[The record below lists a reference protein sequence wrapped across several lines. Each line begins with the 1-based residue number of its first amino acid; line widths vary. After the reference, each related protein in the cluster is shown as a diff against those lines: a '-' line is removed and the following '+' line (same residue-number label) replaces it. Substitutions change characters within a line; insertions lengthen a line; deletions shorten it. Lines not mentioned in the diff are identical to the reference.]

1 MKNAFEN
8 ILDRIKNI
16 HFIGIGGSGM
26 CPIAE
31 ILHQK
36 GYKITG
42 SDNYVSDTLQ
52 RLIAQ
57 GLKVYTEHNAKNIEN
72 AELVVYSAAI
82 KEDNEERLA
91 ALKKGIPCIERS
103 VMLGLLCAKYKNAIA
118 IAGTHGKTTTTA
130 MITQILTMSKKDP
143 SAIIGGKLPFI
154 NGNSRVG
161 KTATIICEACE
172 YVDSFLQITP
182 SIAVVTNIEEDHLDY
197 FKNLEN
203 IIKSFNKFVLKAT
216 NTIFVNGDDK
226 NSILALKDVQL
237 PIVTFGLSKNNNY
250 YAENISERDM
260 AFPNFSLMKDGQKLI
275 DINLSIPGIYNVYNA
290 LAASAVAHYL
300 DVSIDEIK
308 NALHDFTGVHRRF
321 EILGRQNGITVA
333 DDFAHHPTEIKS
345 VLTAATK
352 MGFKRVIA
360 VFQPHTY
367 SRTADFFDDFVKVL
381 SIADITVLSEILA
394 VREVNKYNI
403 KSEDLAAKISSCICL
418 RTFEEIADC
427 IKKIAKPGD
436 LVLTMG
442 GGNVYVCAN
451 LIVDKLKKK

>member
-57 GLKVYTEHNAKNIEN
+57 GLKVYTEHNAKNIKN

>member
-57 GLKVYTEHNAKNIEN
+57 GLKVYTEHNAKNIKN

-103 VMLGLLCAKYKNAIA
+103 VMLGLLCDKYKNAIA

-161 KTATIICEACE
+161 KSATIICEACE

-203 IIKSFNKFVLKAT
+203 IIKSFNKFVLKTT

-226 NSILALKDVQL
+226 NSILALKDVQV
-237 PIVTFGLSKNNNY
+237 PIVTFGLSPNNNY

-260 AFPNFSLMKDGQKLI
+260 AFPSFSLMKDGQKLI

-300 DVSIDEIK
+300 GVSIDEIK

-367 SRTADFFDDFVKVL
+367 SRTADFFDDFAKVL

-451 LIVDKLKKK
+451 LILDKLKKK

>member
-91 ALKKGIPCIERS
+91 ALKKGILCIERS

-161 KTATIICEACE
+161 KSATIICEACE

-260 AFPNFSLMKDGQKLI
+260 AFPSFSLMKDGQKLI

>member
-161 KTATIICEACE
+161 KSATIICEACE